1 MPAPNATA
9 QLKELE
15 ALAKAAPADALTGY
29 EDLLQRATAGAL
41 PGQGNLAL
49 LSSSNLSN
57 FTPLPRHLATCTSGE
72 DGLHAKEVAIM
83 KIGELLA
90 GQKNATGLTEHI
102 KRSRGLF
109 GDIAKAK
116 TTKFI
121 KGLIDMYGSI
131 PGSLDLQVQV
141 CKDCIE
147 WAVAEKRV
155 YLKQALE
162 TRLAG
167 LYLDNKMYSDSLAL
181 IGSLLKELKRLDDK
195 NVLMEVQLL
204 ESRVHHATRNQP
216 KARAALTSARTSA
229 NSIYCPPL
237 MQAALDLQSGILHAE
252 DRDYKTAYSYFYEA
266 LDGFSSQEDKKA
278 VSTLKYL
285 LLCKIMLNLSEDVH
299 SIITSKLGLKY
310 AGSEVDAMKA
320 VATAHQNR
328 SLLEFE
334 QAMNRYQD
342 ELRNDPI
349 INFHLDALYDTL
361 LEQNLLRVIEPFSRV
376 EIAHVAELVKLP
388 TPQVEA
394 KLSQMILDH
403 VFHGILD
410 QGAGCLVVFEE
421 PIHDKTYD
429 DTLETIKNMNAVVE
443 SLYEKDGD
451 GETIANEDGDRSIP
465 SYVAYTGYEV

>member
-15 ALAKAAPADALTGY
+15 VLAKAAPADALAGY
-29 EDLLQRATAGAL
+29 EDLLQRATAGTL
-41 PGQGNLAL
+41 PGQ
-49 LSSSNLSN
+49 
-57 FTPLPRHLATCTSGE
+57 

-204 ESRVHHATRNQP
+204 ES
-216 KARAALTSARTSA
+216 RAALTSARTSA

-443 SLYEKDGD
+443 SLYEK
-451 GETIANEDGDRSIP
+451 AAQLS
-465 SYVAYTGYEV
+465 